1 MYLTWKYVE
10 SNICLLWTW
19 EYTSMTFGGF
29 FQGTNVA
36 AKPAGLCNGWIA
48 IFHAW
53 ESRCREIVT
62 CRCILV
68 IYLLENWRLC
78 CTCTCMSQTLPLPEV
93 HVTISMLWLFSIDV
107 ALGNSVPCFKNY
119 RIHHSGFS
127 KWNKP
132 ELHFSVLEELNFT
145 RENSCY
151 FCYSRWWMSFNES
164 SLNYAPRMFVQA
176 GL

>member
-1 MYLTWKYVE
+1 MLKAIFAFCGLERTYLW
-10 SNICLLWTW
+10 LLD
-19 EYTSMTFGGF
+19 YF

-62 CRCILV
+62 CRCMLV